1 MPMVEVDGGN
11 GGGLGGERKCLF
23 VCYFFLGKKNQK
35 HKFRD

>member
-23 VCYFFLGKKNQK
+23 VFFFLGKKNQK